1 MLQNAVEF
9 RNSRGVEPWEL
20 TGTSRNDLH
29 HYQATSRPTPS
40 EARQELRL
48 QPPQIKTRLLSMATE
63 DVVRINLCADSYG
76 ALGKSRD
83 A

>member
-1 MLQNAVEF
+1 MEF
-9 RNSRGVEPWEL
+9 GNSRSVEPCEL
-20 TGTSRNDLH
+20 TGTSHNDLH

-48 QPPQIKTRLLSMATE
+48 QSPQIKTRLFSMATE
-63 DVVRINLCADSYG
+63 DVVRINVRADGYG